1 MPINDAYTL
10 GEVRAARVVIEC
22 EQCDRRGE
30 WSTQR
35 LIEKH
40 GADMGLPALKTIL
53 ATCAHQKVNENA
65 PCQAHYSGETRK
77 SWS

>member
-1 MPINDAYTL
+1 MPRNGAYDL

-30 WSTQR
+30 YSTQR
-35 LIEKH
+35 LLEQYGPDI
-40 GADMGLPALKTIL
+40 GMPDLKNRL
-53 ATCAHQKVNENA
+53 APCPNRERDKNQ
-65 PCQAHYSGETRK
+65 PCQAHYSKETRL